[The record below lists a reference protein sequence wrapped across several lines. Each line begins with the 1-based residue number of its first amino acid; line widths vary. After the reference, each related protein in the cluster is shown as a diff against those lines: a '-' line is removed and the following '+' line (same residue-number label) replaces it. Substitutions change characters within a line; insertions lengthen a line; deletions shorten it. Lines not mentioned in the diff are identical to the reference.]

1 MPPYAR
7 SKKIRYDFT
16 DPIAGKL
23 KGLWVF
29 IKTNDL
35 NGLFSSGITKA
46 HYKDFDDN
54 YYYQRRNRGGAFSPP
69 VIVLLKEGDNFF
81 HLWSMT
87 PNRMKFLVSESKYIV
102 AQAII
107 VTEPNS
113 EAEIAPT
120 RELQSKILS
129 KGILNRKTKETT
141 NVMKTIIVGL
151 GG

>member
-1 MPPYAR
+1 
-7 SKKIRYDFT
+7 
-16 DPIAGKL
+16 
-23 KGLWVF
+23 
-29 IKTNDL
+29 
-35 NGLFSSGITKA
+35 
-46 HYKDFDDN
+46 
-54 YYYQRRNRGGAFSPP
+54 
-69 VIVLLKEGDNFF
+69 
-81 HLWSMT
+81 
-87 PNRMKFLVSESKYIV
+87 MKFLVSESKYIV